1 MREYEME
8 VLEKYELEV
17 NSTRRI
23 RGAFYCDTKEGT
35 MLLKETKISE
45 RRVPLLY
52 LILNR
57 LEKQGYLVDTPVF
70 SKEGN
75 LVQNSRDGTRYLM
88 KKWYPGEECNLKRE
102 EDIFRAARKL
112 GELHLGFQWYEPD
125 LQEKEIFQKFQKEEV
140 QEIPQNTQ
148 QSVCE
153 EKKMDWTKL
162 SPLLSKNPLEEM
174 KRRNREM
181 KKVRSFIRKR
191 VAKNEFESYYLNHYE
206 EIAWQAEKVTE
217 QIERSGCQNLYER
230 SIRERKM
237 LHGDYNYHNVMILPE
252 NEVITNFERM
262 RIGIQVDDLYYL
274 LRKVM
279 EKYHWKQ
286 KTGQN
291 ILEAYESVRQ
301 LKPDE
306 REYLCLRLAYPE
318 KFWKIANHYYNA
330 NKAWG
335 FGRYLEKLEKIKAE
349 EENREQ
355 FLAYMKHFAYS

>member
-57 LEKQGYLVDTPVF
+57 L
-70 SKEGN
+70 
-75 LVQNSRDGTRYLM
+75 
-88 KKWYPGEECNLKRE
+88 
-102 EDIFRAARKL
+102 
-112 GELHLGFQWYEPD
+112 
-125 LQEKEIFQKFQKEEV
+125 
-140 QEIPQNTQ
+140 
-148 QSVCE
+148 
-153 EKKMDWTKL
+153 
-162 SPLLSKNPLEEM
+162 SKNPLEEM
-174 KRRNREM
+174 KRSNREM

-191 VAKNEFESYYLNHYE
+191 VAKNEFESYYLKHYE

-217 QIERSGCQNLYER
+217 QIERSGCRNLYER

-318 KFWKIANHYYNA
+318 KFWKTASAYSRS
-330 NKAWG
+330 NKAW
-335 FGRYLEKLEKIKAE
+335 LPEKSVEKLQTAVEQTKEKE
-349 EENREQ
+349 VFLREV
-355 FLAYMKHFAYS
+355 FE

>member
-191 VAKNEFESYYLNHYE
+191 VAKNEFESYYLKHYE

-237 LHGDYNYHNVMILPE
+237 LHGD
-252 NEVITNFERM
+252 
-262 RIGIQVDDLYYL
+262 
-274 LRKVM
+274 
-279 EKYHWKQ
+279 
-286 KTGQN
+286 
-291 ILEAYESVRQ
+291 
-301 LKPDE
+301 
-306 REYLCLRLAYPE
+306 
-318 KFWKIANHYYNA
+318 
-330 NKAWG
+330 
-335 FGRYLEKLEKIKAE
+335 
-349 EENREQ
+349 
-355 FLAYMKHFAYS
+355 

>member
-1 MREYEME
+1 MQ
-8 VLEKYELEV
+8 ELCWRLTMK
-17 NSTRRI
+17 NSSI
-23 RGAFYCDTKEGT
+23 YW
-35 MLLKETKISE
+35 
-45 RRVPLLY
+45 
-52 LILNR
+52 
-57 LEKQGYLVDTPVF
+57 Q
-70 SKEGN
+70 
-75 LVQNSRDGTRYLM
+75 TRYLM

-140 QEIPQNTQ
+140 QEIPQNTP

-153 EKKMDWTKL
+153 EKKIDWTKL

-191 VAKNEFESYYLNHYE
+191 VAKNEFESYYLKHYE

-217 QIERSGCQNLYER
+217 QIERSGCRNLYER

-262 RIGIQVDDLYYL
+262 RIGIQVDDLYY
-274 LRKVM
+274 
-279 EKYHWKQ
+279 
-286 KTGQN
+286 
-291 ILEAYESVRQ
+291 
-301 LKPDE
+301 
-306 REYLCLRLAYPE
+306 
-318 KFWKIANHYYNA
+318 F
-330 NKAWG
+330 
-335 FGRYLEKLEKIKAE
+335 
-349 EENREQ
+349 
-355 FLAYMKHFAYS
+355 

>member
-112 GELHLGFQWYEPD
+112 GELHQGFQWYEPD

-191 VAKNEFESYYLNHYE
+191 VAKNEFESYYLKHYE

-252 NEVITNFERM
+252 
-262 RIGIQVDDLYYL
+262 
-274 LRKVM
+274 
-279 EKYHWKQ
+279 
-286 KTGQN
+286 
-291 ILEAYESVRQ
+291 LEAYESVRQ

-318 KFWKIANHYYNA
+318 KFWKTASAYSRS
-330 NKAWG
+330 NKAW
-335 FGRYLEKLEKIKAE
+335 LPEKSVEKLQTAVEQTKEKEA
-349 EENREQ
+349 
-355 FLAYMKHFAYS
+355 FLRKIFE

>member
-174 KRRNREM
+174 KCRNREM

-191 VAKNEFESYYLNHYE
+191 VAKMNSNP
-206 EIAWQAEKVTE
+206 I
-217 QIERSGCQNLYER
+217 I
-230 SIRERKM
+230 
-237 LHGDYNYHNVMILPE
+237 
-252 NEVITNFERM
+252 
-262 RIGIQVDDLYYL
+262 
-274 LRKVM
+274 
-279 EKYHWKQ
+279 
-286 KTGQN
+286 
-291 ILEAYESVRQ
+291 
-301 LKPDE
+301 
-306 REYLCLRLAYPE
+306 
-318 KFWKIANHYYNA
+318 
-330 NKAWG
+330 
-335 FGRYLEKLEKIKAE
+335 
-349 EENREQ
+349 
-355 FLAYMKHFAYS
+355 

>member
-112 GELHLGFQWYEPD
+112 GELHLG
-125 LQEKEIFQKFQKEEV
+125 
-140 QEIPQNTQ
+140 
-148 QSVCE
+148 SV
-153 EKKMDWTKL
+153 
-162 SPLLSKNPLEEM
+162 
-174 KRRNREM
+174 
-181 KKVRSFIRKR
+181 V
-191 VAKNEFESYYLNHYE
+191 
-206 EIAWQAEKVTE
+206 
-217 QIERSGCQNLYER
+217 
-230 SIRERKM
+230 
-237 LHGDYNYHNVMILPE
+237 
-252 NEVITNFERM
+252 
-262 RIGIQVDDLYYL
+262 
-274 LRKVM
+274 
-279 EKYHWKQ
+279 
-286 KTGQN
+286 
-291 ILEAYESVRQ
+291 
-301 LKPDE
+301 
-306 REYLCLRLAYPE
+306 
-318 KFWKIANHYYNA
+318 
-330 NKAWG
+330 
-335 FGRYLEKLEKIKAE
+335 
-349 EENREQ
+349 
-355 FLAYMKHFAYS
+355 

>member
-191 VAKNEFESYYLNHYE
+191 VAKNEFESYYLKHYE

-252 NEVITNFERM
+252 NEVITNF
-262 RIGIQVDDLYYL
+262 
-274 LRKVM
+274 
-279 EKYHWKQ
+279 
-286 KTGQN
+286 
-291 ILEAYESVRQ
+291 
-301 LKPDE
+301 
-306 REYLCLRLAYPE
+306 
-318 KFWKIANHYYNA
+318 
-330 NKAWG
+330 
-335 FGRYLEKLEKIKAE
+335 
-349 EENREQ
+349 
-355 FLAYMKHFAYS
+355 

>member
-1 MREYEME
+1 MSKVALITGVTGQDGSYLAELL
-8 VLEKYELEV
+8 LEKGYEVHGIKRRASSFNTERVDHIYQDPHAANPKFHLHYGDLTDTSNLTRILQEVQPDEVYNLGAMSHVAVSFESPEYTADVDAMGTLRLLEA
-17 NSTRRI
+17 I
-23 RGAFYCDTKEGT
+23 RFLG
-35 MLLKETKISE
+35 
-45 RRVPLLY
+45 
-52 LILNR
+52 
-57 LEKQGYLVDTPVF
+57 LEK
-70 SKEGN
+70 K
-75 LVQNSRDGTRYLM
+75 TRFYQ
-88 KKWYPGEECNLKRE
+88 
-102 EDIFRAARKL
+102 ASTS
-112 GELHLGFQWYEPD
+112 ELYGL
-125 LQEKEIFQKFQKEEV
+125 V

-191 VAKNEFESYYLNHYE
+191 VAKNEFESYYLKHYE

-318 KFWKIANHYYNA
+318 KFWKTASAYSRS
-330 NKAWG
+330 NKAW
-335 FGRYLEKLEKIKAE
+335 LPEKSVEKLQTAVEQTKEKE
-349 EENREQ
+349 VFLREV
-355 FLAYMKHFAYS
+355 FE

>member
-70 SKEGN
+70 SKEGD

-125 LQEKEIFQKFQKEEV
+125 LQEKENIS
-140 QEIPQNTQ
+140 EIP
-148 QSVCE
+148 
-153 EKKMDWTKL
+153 EKKRCRKSHRIHRSQFVKKRKL
-162 SPLLSKNPLEEM
+162 
-174 KRRNREM
+174 
-181 KKVRSFIRKR
+181 
-191 VAKNEFESYYLNHYE
+191 
-206 EIAWQAEKVTE
+206 
-217 QIERSGCQNLYER
+217 
-230 SIRERKM
+230 
-237 LHGDYNYHNVMILPE
+237 
-252 NEVITNFERM
+252 
-262 RIGIQVDDLYYL
+262 
-274 LRKVM
+274 
-279 EKYHWKQ
+279 
-286 KTGQN
+286 TGQ
-291 ILEAYESVRQ
+291 S
-301 LKPDE
+301 
-306 REYLCLRLAYPE
+306 C
-318 KFWKIANHYYNA
+318 H
-330 NKAWG
+330 
-335 FGRYLEKLEKIKAE
+335 
-349 EENREQ
+349 
-355 FLAYMKHFAYS
+355 HC